1 MDAAPVDSP
10 SARTRLPGGDWP
22 ARLRT
27 RVRGGRGAAASG
39 GEEAAR
45 ATARTAE
52 RNLHRIALGGL
63 LLATFGLRLWGIK
76 QGLPYSYNSDEA
88 RHYVP
93 RAIAYFSHDYNP
105 NYFLNPPA
113 YGYLLNIVFELW
125 FGSADAVS
133 RVYAADPTRV
143 FVVARVVVAVLGTLS
158 VWLTY
163 LAGVRMF
170 NRTVGLAAGAIFGL
184 AFLPIFYSHLALNDT
199 PTLAPVALSLYG
211 TAGVLRNGA
220 KRDYVIAGIGCGIA
234 AATKYTGAIA
244 FVCLLAAC
252 LCDGLSGRTLVQSL
266 LRLALCGVVAGLAFV
281 IANPYSVLDFSTFH
295 QGVTTQ
301 QALAAGS
308 DPEKL
313 GTTSRSGTAFYLW
326 TYTWGL
332 GWVPSLAAVGGAVAL
347 LVRRRVAAALVLIP
361 APIVFM
367 LYMGDQQR
375 FFGRWLMP
383 TFPIVALLGAYGV
396 VSLGRWLIN
405 DRHVPA
411 VAVIAAT
418 AIVLLAQSVT
428 TVLHSDRVLSRPDT
442 RNLTRAWMVKH
453 VPAGSKIVVEPVVS
467 DNWGY
472 DVGRASPATPSGAR
486 WKLWDTSITDVDVHD
501 HDRHLPKG
509 QHVFV
514 GLDQYERS
522 LRPELLSEYAKAD
535 YCWVV
540 IGSLQ
545 AGRSFAQPGIAP
557 NAIAY
562 YAQLAND
569 AKLMYHVSPF
579 STDRRAVPFSF
590 DWSIDYYPSQYVRPG
605 PEMSVYRLH
614 IGKCAAASSSG

>member
-1 MDAAPVDSP
+1 MRSADPRT
-10 SARTRLPGGDWP
+10 SARTTG
-22 ARLRT
+22 
-27 RVRGGRGAAASG
+27 
-39 GEEAAR
+39 
-45 ATARTAE
+45 
-52 RNLHRIALGGL
+52 RNLHRIALGML
-63 LLATFGLRLWGIK
+63 LLATLGLRLWGIK
-76 QGLPYSYNSDEA
+76 QGLPYIYNSDEA

-113 YGYLLNIVFELW
+113 YSYLLNIVFELW

-133 RVYAADPTRV
+133 RAYAAHPTEV

-170 NRTVGLAAGAIFGL
+170 NRTVGLTAAAIFGL
-184 AFLPIFYSHLALNDT
+184 AFLPIFYSHLALNDAA
-199 PTLAPVALSLYG
+199 TLAPVALSLYG

-220 KRDYVIAGIGCGIA
+220 RRDYVLAGIGCGVA
-234 AATKYTGAIA
+234 AATKYTGAIT

-252 LCDGLSGRTLVQSL
+252 LCDGLSSRTVAQSL
-266 LRLALCGVVAGLAFV
+266 WRLSLCIVAAAIAFV
-281 IANPYSVLDFSTFH
+281 IANPYSLLDFSAFH

-313 GTTSRSGTAFYLW
+313 GTTATSGTAFYLW

-347 LVRRRVAAALVLIP
+347 LVRRRLAPALVLIP
-361 APIVFM
+361 APILFM
-367 LYMGDQQR
+367 IYMGDQQR

-396 VSLGRWLIN
+396 VSLGRWLIAE
-405 DRHVPA
+405 RRVPIA
-411 VAVIAAT
+411 AVVAVT
-418 AIVLLAQSVT
+418 AIVLLAQSVSS
-428 TVLHSDRVLSRPDT
+428 VLHSDRVLSRPDT

-453 VPAGSKIVVEPVVS
+453 ISAGSKIVVEPVVA
-467 DNWGY
+467 DNWAY
-472 DVGRASPATPSGAR
+472 DIGRVNPATPSGAR
-486 WKLWDTSITDVDVHD
+486 WKLWDTSVTDVDIHD
-501 HDRHLPKG
+501 HDRHLAPG
-509 QHVFV
+509 QHAFV

-522 LRPELLSEYAKAD
+522 LRPELLNEYAKAG

-545 AGRSFAQPGIAP
+545 AGRSFAQPKIAP
-557 NAIAY
+557 QAIAY
-562 YAQLAND
+562 YAQLANH

-579 STDRRAVPFSF
+579 AINHRADPFSF
-590 DWSIDYYPSQYVRPG
+590 DWSIDYYPRQYVRPG
-605 PEMSVYRLH
+605 PEMSVYRLT
-614 IGKCAAASSSG
+614 IGRCAPGGTAN

>member
-1 MDAAPVDSP
+1 MVDAQPSRA
-10 SARTRLPGGDWP
+10 SARRLD
-22 ARLRT
+22 
-27 RVRGGRGAAASG
+27 
-39 GEEAAR
+39 
-45 ATARTAE
+45 
-52 RNLHRIALGGL
+52 RNLHRIALATL
-63 LLATFGLRLWGIK
+63 LLATLGLRLWGVK
-76 QGLPYSYNSDEA
+76 QGLPYSYNFDEA

-133 RVYAADPTRV
+133 RAYASNPTEV

-163 LAGVRMF
+163 LAGARLF
-170 NRTVGLAAGAIFGL
+170 NRTVGLAAAAILGL

-211 TAGVLRNGA
+211 SAGVLRNGA
-220 KRDYVIAGIGCGIA
+220 RRDYVIAGIGCGLA

-244 FVCLLAAC
+244 FVSLIAAC
-252 LCDGLSGRTLVQSL
+252 LCDGLSGRTVLQSL
-266 LRLALCGVVAGLAFV
+266 WRLGLCVGAAAISFV
-281 IANPYSVLDFSTFH
+281 IANPYSLLDFSAFH
-295 QGVTTQ
+295 AGVTTQ

-308 DPEKL
+308 NPEKL
-313 GTTSRSGTAFYLW
+313 GTTASSGTAFYFW

-332 GWVPSLAAVGGAVAL
+332 GWVPSLAAIGGAIAL
-347 LVRRRVAAALVLIP
+347 LVRRRLAAALMLIP
-361 APIVFM
+361 APIAFIVF
-367 LYMGDQQR
+367 MGDQQR
-375 FFGRWLMP
+375 FFGRWLIP
-383 TFPIVALLGAYGV
+383 TYPIIAVLAAYGV
-396 VSLGRWLIN
+396 VSLGRWLIEE
-405 DRHVPA
+405 RRVPSI
-411 VAVIAAT
+411 AVISIT
-418 AIVLLAQSVT
+418 GVVLLAQGLS

-453 VPAGSKIVVEPVVS
+453 VPAGSKIVVEPVVA

-472 DVGRASPATPSGAR
+472 DIGHVNPATPSGAR
-486 WKLWDTSITDVDVHD
+486 WKLWDTNVTDVDIAD
-501 HDRHLPKG
+501 HDRHLAKG
-509 QHVFV
+509 KHVFV
-514 GLDQYERS
+514 GLDEYERS
-522 LRPELLSEYAKAD
+522 LRPELLSEYAKAG

-545 AGRSFAQPGIAP
+545 AGRSFAQPKIAP

-569 AKLMYHVSPF
+569 AKLMYHISPF
-579 STDRRAVPFSF
+579 STSKRAVPFSF
-590 DWSIDYYPSQYVRPG
+590 DWSIDYYPSQYIRPG

-614 IGKCAAASSSG
+614 IGQCGRSGRAGLQ

>member
-1 MDAAPVDSP
+1 MDAVPADTTARLGRRSPPVWSRRRRTPGEDART
-10 SARTRLPGGDWP
+10 SART
-22 ARLRT
+22 T
-27 RVRGGRGAAASG
+27 
-39 GEEAAR
+39 
-45 ATARTAE
+45 E
-52 RNLHRIALGGL
+52 RNLHRIALALL
-63 LLATFGLRLWGIK
+63 LLATLGLRLWGIK

-113 YGYLLNIVFELW
+113 YSYLLNIVFELW

-133 RVYAADPTRV
+133 RAYAADPTEV
-143 FVVARVVVAVLGTLS
+143 FVVARVVVAVLGTIS

-163 LAGVRMF
+163 LTGVRMF
-170 NRTVGLAAGAIFGL
+170 NRTVGLVAAAIFGL
-184 AFLPIFYSHLALNDT
+184 AFLPIFYSHLALNDA

-220 KRDYVIAGIGCGIA
+220 RRDYVLAGIGCGVA
-234 AATKYTGAIA
+234 AATKYTGAIT

-252 LCDGLSGRTLVQSL
+252 LCDGLSGRTVAQSL
-266 LRLALCGVVAGLAFV
+266 WRLGLCVAAAAIAFV
-281 IANPYSVLDFSTFH
+281 IANPYSLLDFSAFH

-301 QALAAGS
+301 QGLAAGS

-313 GTTSRSGTAFYLW
+313 GTTASSGTAFYVW

-332 GWVPSLAAVGGAVAL
+332 GWVPSLAAVGGAIAL
-347 LVRRRVAAALVLIP
+347 LVRRRLAPALVLIP
-361 APIVFM
+361 APIAFM
-367 LYMGDQQR
+367 IYMGDQQR

-383 TFPIVALLGAYGV
+383 TFPIVALLGAYGA
-396 VSLGRWLIN
+396 VSLGRWLIAE
-405 DRHVPA
+405 RKVP
-411 VAVIAAT
+411 VAVVIGLT
-418 AIVLLAQSVT
+418 AILLLAQSVS

-453 VPAGSKIVVEPVVS
+453 IPAGSKIVVEPVVS

-472 DVGRASPATPSGAR
+472 DIGRADTATPSGAR
-486 WKLWDTSITDVDVHD
+486 WKLWDTSLTDVDIQD
-501 HDRHLPKG
+501 HDRHLPPG

-522 LRPELLSEYAKAD
+522 LRPELLTEYAKAD

-545 AGRSFAQPGIAP
+545 AGRSFAQPKIAP
-557 NAIAY
+557 QAIAY

-569 AKLMYHVSPF
+569 AKLVYHVSPF
-579 STDRRAVPFSF
+579 STNKRAVPFSF
-590 DWSIDYYPSQYVRPG
+590 DWSIDYYPTQYVRPG
-605 PEMSVYRLH
+605 PEMSVYRLT
-614 IGKCAAASSSG
+614 IGRCAADYIKKRR